1 METLRNIDQSDD
13 SNWDKEDGKKA
24 AVKAIAEAVDAGK
37 KLNDE
42 RKKRPDIVVNEEQH
56 FNYYHNTPLSTT
68 PAATTTAISKN
79 EILPDINKWTE

>member
-1 METLRNIDQSDD
+1 METLKNIDLSDD

-24 AVKAIAEAVDAGK
+24 AIKAITDAVEAGK

-56 FNYYHNTPLSTT
+56 FNYYHNTPLGTGPS
-68 PAATTTAISKN
+68 ASTTAISKN
-79 EILPDINKWTE
+79 EILPDIN

>member
-42 RKKRPDIVVNEEQH
+42 RKKRPDIVVNEE
-56 FNYYHNTPLSTT
+56 
-68 PAATTTAISKN
+68 
-79 EILPDINKWTE
+79 